1 MVVGF
6 WATLLSIVIINLV
19 LSGDNAVVIALA
31 TLRLGKEDREKGIF
45 WGTLGAVVLR
55 IGLTAVAAMLL
66 KIPFV
71 QATGGMLLTWIAI
84 RLLKEDENEEEI
96 KAASSLREAIQ
107 TIIFADLLM
116 SLDNILAVAGA
127 SNGNLILLILG
138 LAISIP
144 IVIFG
149 STILS
154 NLMKKWPWIV
164 SIGAGL
170 LGYTAG
176 EMLLDDSFFHFL
188 SEIEILNYLIP
199 GLLAV
204 GVIMIGNF
212 SKTKKVKR
220 TVREREEE
228 DDEKSAI

>member
-31 TLRLGKEDREKGIF
+31 TLRLGKEDRKKGIF

-55 IGLTAVAAMLL
+55 IGLTTVAAMLL

-71 QATGGMLLTWIAI
+71 QATGGMLLIWIAI
-84 RLLKEDENEEEI
+84 RLLKEDKNEEEI

-127 SNGNLILLILG
+127 SNGNPILLILG

-176 EMLLDDSFFHFL
+176 EMLLNDSFFHFL